1 MGVDDGIWLRDLESE
16 LNHHLRDQPVIKNPL
31 VIYNDNAAAVKN
43 ILGSTAYTPP
53 SRRVG
58 VLYHWLRDMHVSQA
72 IKVEQVSTQDMKADG
87 LTKGLERVKHDEM
100 LVVFGLEP
108 IQNVK

>member
-1 MGVDDGIWLRDLESE
+1 
-16 LNHHLRDQPVIKNPL
+16 
-31 VIYNDNAAAVKN
+31 
-43 ILGSTAYTPP
+43 
-53 SRRVG
+53 
-58 VLYHWLRDMHVSQA
+58 MHVSQA